1 MFESGGDK
9 FKHPSEMYQDAIDT
23 VKSSRSYSKERRK
36 TVRAK
41 RPVQQRKGKICPICN
56 GDKHLFQNGNFSKK
70 PCWRCGGKGRLSPVA

>member
-41 RPVQQRKGKICPICN
+41 RPAQQLKQAIALLERA
-56 GDKHLFQNGNFSKK
+56 LAA
-70 PCWRCGGKGRLSPVA
+70 GGSCRVWMEDVTTFVRSVRATARV